1 MVTFSF
7 TSSLSVELPSLL
19 KLFITLFITLKV
31 IFKRNLKGTQKIGHL
46 ITLDLPVSFQETQF
60 E

>member
-1 MVTFSF
+1 MKGINFSF
-7 TSSLSVELPSLL
+7 TSLETVESHRFL
-19 KLFITLFITLKV
+19 KLLITLKV
-31 IFKRNLKGTQKIGHL
+31 ILKRNLKGTQKIGHL